1 MTTYPIITSL
11 NQKENSM
18 RYYNENPQ
26 VTALKELLEK
36 ELDVMKKAILL
47 VEKTYRKR
55 MSEFNKLPW
64 YKKMFFKFEV

>member
-1 MTTYPIITSL
+1 MT
-11 NQKENSM
+11 

-26 VTALKELLEK
+26 VIALKELQEK

-55 MSEFNKLPW
+55 MSDFNKLPW
-64 YKKMFFKFEV
+64 YKKMFYKFKP

>member
-1 MTTYPIITSL
+1 MT
-11 NQKENSM
+11 Q

-26 VTALKELLEK
+26 VTALKELREK
-36 ELDVMKKAILL
+36 KLDVMKKAILL

-64 YKKMFFKFEV
+64 YKKMFYKFKL